1 MANLRIVGP
10 LGEQSAIG
18 VGAKVNVSV
27 RDVQE
32 IALLSVTL
40 P

>member
-1 MANLRIVGP
+1 MANFGIVGP

-18 VGAKVNVSV
+18 VGAKVDVSV

-32 IALLSVTL
+32 IALLVLTQ